1 MSDSDPDI
9 TDLAALRD
17 RLGRLARTRDP
28 ATRDRLAVDLI
39 AAAPR
44 ILRDIRRQA
53 ARDAVDGGMRPSE
66 YARAIGVSAGA
77 VDHLLHADRG
87 TGRGRPPRG
96 GES

>member
-1 MSDSDPDI
+1 MSDPDDI

-17 RLGRLARTRDP
+17 QLDRLAHTRDP
-28 ATRDRLAVDLI
+28 ATRNQLAVDLI

-53 ARDAVDGGMRPSE
+53 ARDAVDAGMRPSE

-87 TGRGRPPRG
+87 TGRGHAPRRA
-96 GES
+96 ES